1 VSEDGKHPSGSSE
14 SPEEAP
20 QDSLRGSVELPRVIL
35 GSDDGD
41 RAAPRKRVLP
51 GLVDVRWLV
60 YPAYI
65 TCFIAGGLAVD
76 FAIEGGEW
84 SAAPVAL
91 AWLMLFFWEWIYGVA
106 YRYRRTILKYFSFL
120 LVAGLSAGLAALCWE
135 RAEPQLVATAAELVD
150 RDHASILDYAA
161 ITTLLSGAFVTI
173 HVVVAGRGYREKKVH
188 GKP

>member
-1 VSEDGKHPSGSSE
+1 MSEDGKRPSGSSE
-14 SPEEAP
+14 SQQETS

-35 GSDDGD
+35 GEDDAG
-41 RAAPRKRVLP
+41 RSAPRKRVLP

-65 TCFIAGGLAVD
+65 TCFVAGGLAVE
-76 FAIEGGEW
+76 FAIDAGEW
-84 SAAPVAL
+84 ATPTVAI
-91 AWLMLFFWEWIYGVA
+91 AWLMLFFWEWIYSVA

-120 LVAGLSAGLAALCWE
+120 LVAGLSVGLAAICWE
-135 RAEPQLVATAAELVD
+135 RAEPQLVATASGLID
-150 RDHASILDYAA
+150 RDHASILDFAA

-173 HVVVAGRGYREKKVH
+173 HVIVAGRGYREKKVR